1 MLIFCYTGM
10 SKQSERVKKWRRET
24 KSRIIE
30 AMGGACACCA
40 YNKCNSALALH
51 HLNPN
56 EKDFGL
62 GAIRANIKSWKTIVK
77 EIKKCILLCHNCHS
91 EVHDGI
97 REIPEN
103 YPTFNPLYEDYSSLI
118 KDSKKIKESK
128 ESIKNKKQKSY
139 CPSCNKEFCSEN
151 KYCSNACY
159 FKSKSKIDWDSINLL
174 EEIKTKSLLKIAK
187 ELGCSDNAVRKR
199 LKKIT
204 ST

>member
-1 MLIFCYTGM
+1 M

-30 AMGGACACCA
+30 AMGGACACCG
-40 YNKCNSALALH
+40 YNKCNAALALH

-62 GAIRANIKSWKTIVK
+62 GAVRANIKSWKTIVK

-103 YPTFNPLYEDYSSLI
+103 YPTFNSLYEDYSFLT
-118 KDSKKIKESK
+118 KKSKESK
-128 ESIKNKKQKSY
+128 KNKQKFH
-139 CPSCNKEFCSEN
+139 CPYCNKEFN
-151 KYCSNACY
+151 TRTKYCSLDCAH
-159 FKSKSKIDWDSINLL
+159 KSKIKIDWDSINLL
-174 EEIKTKSLLKIAK
+174 EEIKTKSLLKIGK

-204 ST
+204 KA